1 MNTNEYNILSTVTDT
16 TYRDA
21 SIAGSFKI
29 IPKITSEDT
38 LTVTCMVVV
47 NLLNRSEMK
56 RESDKAADQLDKAC
70 NEEMKRIKKD
80 FKLQSGR
87 ALKTKKALI
96 DHSVELISLSGFSTK
111 GTALVRRVY
120 NFEVS

>member
-1 MNTNEYNILSTVTDT
+1 MNTSEYNILSAVTDT

-21 SIAGSFKI
+21 SVAGSFKI
-29 IPKITSEDT
+29 IPKITSENT

-56 RESDKAADQLDKAC
+56 KESDKAADQLDKAC

-80 FKLQSGR
+80 FKAQAGR

-96 DHSVELISLSGFSTK
+96 DHSVELISLSGFSPK

>member
-1 MNTNEYNILSTVTDT
+1 MNTQEYNILSAVTDT

-21 SIAGSFKI
+21 SVVGSFKI
-29 IPKITSEDT
+29 IPKITSEGT

-56 RESDKAADQLDKAC
+56 KESDKAADQLDKAC

-80 FKLQSGR
+80 FKSQAGR
-87 ALKTKKALI
+87 
-96 DHSVELISLSGFSTK
+96 E
-111 GTALVRRVY
+111 
-120 NFEVS
+120 